1 MKEKSQMVS
10 GKYGGERGGIRQEN
24 QDTSRVGPRG
34 GSLGSGMGGSGRM
47 RGSPWTHTEICV

>member
-1 MKEKSQMVS
+1 MVS